1 MKKVITTLI
10 FLLIFSFQ
18 VSPAFCA
25 LDIDAAA
32 YILIDAKTGSVLYEY
47 QPDVR
52 LRPAST
58 TKIMTALVA
67 LKKGELSQVMSA
79 SNEAVSD
86 IGVGGMNVGIMAGE
100 QLTLDNL
107 LHAMLIASANE
118 SANII
123 SENIYPSKAEFVN
136 EMNKMAIQIG
146 AKNSTFTNPCGIDEY
161 EKDANHYSTARDLAI
176 IAKECL
182 TFPTFRDIVSQKQL
196 NMLPSTNKHEKWNI
210 VNNTNKL
217 LGQSFN
223 YGPDTGDERNQFTIT
238 GLKTGSTM
246 RAGANFISSAVN
258 KDGLELISV
267 ILGVNNTPGRTVF
280 DFTKTLMKAG
290 YENFSNQ
297 MIIDRN
303 TLIKNVHVEN
313 ASDDGQLALVT
324 SGKLESILPN
334 NKNEWRFE
342 KKVTINQNLKA
353 PIKKG
358 DVLGN
363 IEYIKD
369 NISIGK
375 VAIVSSRTVEQ
386 SFKSK
391 AKDFINKVTDSSIF
405 RYIFTAIIVVI
416 CFLILRKILR
426 TISRRRKRDR
436 IKNRIGKT
444 S

>member
-1 MKKVITTLI
+1 MKKVITAII

-18 VSPAFCA
+18 VSPALCA

-47 QPDVR
+47 QPDIR

-67 LKKGELSQVMSA
+67 LKKGELSQVMTA
-79 SNEAVSD
+79 SNEAISD
-86 IGVGGMNVGIMAGE
+86 IGVGGMNVGIMTGE

-118 SANII
+118 AANII
-123 SENIYPSKAEFVN
+123 SENIYPSRAEFVN
-136 EMNKMAIQIG
+136 DMNKMALQIG

-161 EKDANHYSTARDLAI
+161 EKDANHFSTARDLAI

-182 TFPTFRDIVSQKQL
+182 TFPTFRDIVNQKQL
-196 NMLPSTNKHEKWNI
+196 NMLPPTNKHQKWNT

-223 YGPDTGDERNQFTIT
+223 YGSVTGDESNQFTIT

-267 ILGVNNTPGRTVF
+267 ILGVNNAPGRTVF
-280 DFTKTLMKAG
+280 DFTKTLLQAG

-297 MIIDRN
+297 IIIDRN
-303 TLIKNVHVEN
+303 TLIRNVHVEN
-313 ASDDGQLALVT
+313 ADDDGQLALVT
-324 SGKLESILPN
+324 NGKLEALLSN
-334 NKNEWRFE
+334 NKNEWRID
-342 KKVTINQNLKA
+342 KKVTINPNLKA

-358 DVLGN
+358 DILGN
-363 IEYIKD
+363 IEYKKD

-375 VAIVSSRTVEQ
+375 IDIVSSRTVEQ
-386 SFKSK
+386 NFKSK
-391 AKDFINKVTDSSIF
+391 VKDFINKVTDSSIF
-405 RYIFTAIIVVI
+405 RYILTAIIIVV

-426 TISRRRKRDR
+426 TISRRRKR
-436 IKNRIGKT
+436 NRIRNRIR
-444 S
+444 